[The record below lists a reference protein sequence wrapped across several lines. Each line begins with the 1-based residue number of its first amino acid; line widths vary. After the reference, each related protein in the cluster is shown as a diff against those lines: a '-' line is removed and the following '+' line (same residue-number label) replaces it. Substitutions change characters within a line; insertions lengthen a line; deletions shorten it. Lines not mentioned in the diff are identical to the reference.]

1 MADMFTW
8 GVLLFSTLTTFGL
21 YMILS
26 GVDNPWFAFAEHAFV
41 GCAIGLSIVVSTDYI
56 FRTIVPRIMTDP
68 GKNWPTFISII
79 LGLMMLLRVSKST
92 VHIARIP
99 ITIATGAGIAVGT
112 RATLFSGIVNQV
124 RATILPI
131 FSVTDTWT
139 LIYNLTVILCVLLV
153 FTYYFYTTEMKGPLK
168 TANSIGKYILYLAF
182 GVLFSQTYMGRLG
195 LLLGHLENYL
205 TPYFPDF
212 FVTVTIVLIMIVST
226 YLLHKRYPDLL
237 KKVTPE

>member
-1 MADMFTW
+1 MADIYTW
-8 GVLLFSTLTTFGL
+8 AILILSTLTTFGL

-26 GVDNPWFAFAEHAFV
+26 GIDNPWFAFAEHAFV
-41 GCAIGLSIVVSTDYI
+41 GCAIGLSVVVSTDYI

-79 LGLMMLLRVSKST
+79 LGLMMLLRVHKDT

-112 RATLFSGIVNQV
+112 RATLFSGIINQI
-124 RATILPI
+124 RATILPL
-131 FSVTDTWT
+131 FSITDTWA
-139 LIYNLTVILCVLLV
+139 LIYNVTVILCVLFV
-153 FTYYFYTTEMKGPLK
+153 FTYYFYTMEMKGPLK
-168 TANSIGKYILYLAF
+168 TANSVGKYILYLSF

-237 KKVTPE
+237 KKLTPE

>member
-1 MADMFTW
+1 MDAFAW

-99 ITIATGAGIAVGT
+99 ITIATGAGIAVGS
-112 RATLFSGIVNQV
+112 RATLFSGIINQI

-131 FSVTDTWT
+131 LNVTDTWA
-139 LIYNLTVILCVLLV
+139 LLYNLTVILCVLFV
-153 FTYYFYTTEMKGPLK
+153 FTYYFYTTEMKGPLR

-205 TPYFPDF
+205 TPYYPDF
-212 FVTVTIVLIMIVST
+212 FLTVTIVLIMVVST
-226 YLLHKRYPDLL
+226 YLLHKRYPELL
-237 KKVTPE
+237 KKLTPE

>member
-212 FVTVTIVLIMIVST
+212 FVTVTIVAIMIVST

-237 KKVTPE
+237 KKLTPE

>member
-1 MADMFTW
+1 MVDIYTW
-8 GVLLFSTLTTFGL
+8 AVLILSTLTTFGL

-41 GCAIGLSIVVSTDYI
+41 GCAIGLSVVVSTDYI

-79 LGLMMLLRVSKST
+79 LGLMMLLRVYKGT

-112 RATLFSGIVNQV
+112 RATLFSGIINQI

-131 FSVTDTWT
+131 FTVTDTWT
-139 LIYNLTVILCVLLV
+139 LMYNLTVIMRAVRV
-153 FTYYFYTTEMKGPLK
+153 H
-168 TANSIGKYILYLAF
+168 
-182 GVLFSQTYMGRLG
+182 
-195 LLLGHLENYL
+195 LLLLHDGDEGASEERELRGKVH
-205 TPYFPDF
+205 
-212 FVTVTIVLIMIVST
+212 TVLVLRRPV
-226 YLLHKRYPDLL
+226 LPDLHGQAGAPPRPPGEL
-237 KKVTPE
+237 PDALLP

>member
-212 FVTVTIVLIMIVST
+212 FVTVTIVAVMIVST

-237 KKVTPE
+237 KRLTPE

>member
-1 MADMFTW
+1 
-8 GVLLFSTLTTFGL
+8 
-21 YMILS
+21 
-26 GVDNPWFAFAEHAFV
+26 
-41 GCAIGLSIVVSTDYI
+41 
-56 FRTIVPRIMTDP
+56 MTDP
-68 GKNWPTFISII
+68 VKNWPTFISII
-79 LGLMMLLRVSKST
+79 LGLMMLLRVSRST

-99 ITIATGAGIAVGT
+99 ITLATGAGIAVGT

-139 LIYNLTVILCVLLV
+139 LIYNLTVILCVLFV
-153 FTYYFYTTEMKGPLK
+153 FTYYFYTMEMKGPLK
-168 TANSIGKYILYLAF
+168 AANSVGKYILYLAF

-205 TPYFPDF
+205 TPYWPDF
-212 FVTVTIVLIMIVST
+212 YLTVIIVAVMIVST
-226 YLLHKRYPDLL
+226 YMLHKRYPDLL